1 MGTQQFL
8 VYITRRG
15 PEQHSGHEFTFL
27 YGASFISM
35 QKCLFH
41 PCAQKQLSSIF
52 KAVPKSRDPKIL
64 PIG

>member
-1 MGTQQFL
+1 MGTTTIPCL
-8 VYITRRG
+8 YNKDG

-41 PCAQKQLSSIF
+41 PCAQKQLSSMQ
-52 KAVPKSRDPKIL
+52 VDPASYIQ
-64 PIG
+64 